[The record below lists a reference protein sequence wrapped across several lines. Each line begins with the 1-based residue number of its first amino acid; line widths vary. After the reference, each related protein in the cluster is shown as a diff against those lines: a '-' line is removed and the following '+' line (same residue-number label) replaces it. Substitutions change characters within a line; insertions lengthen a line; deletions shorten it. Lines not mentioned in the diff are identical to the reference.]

1 MGSHLSKTLQD
12 PPWQPHL
19 DSCSSPPLPSAL
31 ATPPACHFLDLP
43 TLFPPL
49 GFCISTSFCLERS
62 SPRWLYDFFF
72 FWLPLV
78 LVNSGSFGAAPRLS
92 SCGGWA
98 QCCGEGGVG
107 GLSCPLTCEI
117 LVPTPGI
124 EPMSRGHQESPDSL
138 MIHSFASLRSL
149 LKCNLLRAHALTTMD
164 TGAISLSKPA
174 LFLLVVL
181 ITT

>member
-12 PPWQPHL
+12 LPRQPPHL
-19 DSCSSPPLPSAL
+19 DSCSSPPCPLLWPHHLPVISWTYQLYSHPWAFASALPSAWKG
-31 ATPPACHFLDLP
+31 LP
-43 TLFPPL
+43 QD
-49 GFCISTSFCLERS
+49 GSMI
-62 SPRWLYDFFF
+62 FFF
-72 FWLPLV
+72 GCLPLV

-124 EPMSRGHQESPDSL
+124 EPMSPALQGRFLTTGGHQESPDSL

-149 LKCNLLRAHALTTMD
+149 LKCNLLREAM
-164 TGAISLSKPA
+164 P
-174 LFLLVVL
+174 
-181 ITT
+181 